1 MDVYH
6 RRGIFSSRE
15 SLLLSPRM
23 AGITLGGSMRMWR
36 NKENSQPHVPVR
48 QATSTDS
55 GDSLLTQL
63 DRTTSRMKQSPNIGK
78 GLTVA
83 QIIGESRNIRQQF
96 TSGNLRAA
104 WDRRVELGFG
114 VPSDG
119 VPQADRFWLDA
130 APAIA
135 ALRLG
140 IKDDPIVRMCCG
152 TAERNFDRSSPE
164 QCAAVEEFNRLFFG
178 NE

>member
-1 MDVYH
+1 
-6 RRGIFSSRE
+6 
-15 SLLLSPRM
+15 
-23 AGITLGGSMRMWR
+23 MRMWR

-96 TSGNLRAA
+96 TSGICVPHGIAVSNSVLAFRAMECRKPIASGLMLRQLSRLCA
-104 WDRRVELGFG
+104 WG
-114 VPSDG
+114 
-119 VPQADRFWLDA
+119 
-130 APAIA
+130 
-135 ALRLG
+135 
-140 IKDDPIVRMCCG
+140 
-152 TAERNFDRSSPE
+152 
-164 QCAAVEEFNRLFFG
+164 
-178 NE
+178 